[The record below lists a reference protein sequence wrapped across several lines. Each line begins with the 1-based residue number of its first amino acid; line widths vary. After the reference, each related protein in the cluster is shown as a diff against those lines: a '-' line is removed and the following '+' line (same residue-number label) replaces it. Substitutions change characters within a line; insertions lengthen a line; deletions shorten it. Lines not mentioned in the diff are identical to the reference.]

1 MKNTGAHWDTWIQ
14 CLQNYL
20 LAVNVTNDLRKRA
33 NLLHFIGPTSYEDF
47 LTLPNRGQTYDEAK
61 QVLRNFFHP
70 QVNVEF
76 EIANFHSLLQKS
88 YENVDA
94 YYVRLRQAATNCVF
108 MISTQKLNLILL
120 KP

>member
-1 MKNTGAHWDTWIQ
+1 M
-14 CLQNYL
+14 
-20 LAVNVTNDLRKRA
+20 
-33 NLLHFIGPTSYEDF
+33 HFIGPTSYEDF

-94 YYVRLRQAATNCVF
+94 YYVRLRQAATNCAF
-108 MISTQKLNLILL
+108 HDIDAEIKSHLIQTMKDRKVRRKGLSCQGA
-120 KP
+120 